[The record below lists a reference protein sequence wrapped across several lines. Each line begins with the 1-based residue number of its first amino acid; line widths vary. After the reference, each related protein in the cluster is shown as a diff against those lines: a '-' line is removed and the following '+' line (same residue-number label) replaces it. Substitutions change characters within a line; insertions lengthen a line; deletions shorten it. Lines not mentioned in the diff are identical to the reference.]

1 MNWNDNDREQLE
13 LWKAQFE
20 ASQQLN
26 TKSIRALYD
35 HRRNESHQA
44 TLVTNLGQPG
54 GASPRVRAQMQVDIL
69 KMIKDIEDELDLQMN
84 KDLAEAEI
92 QKIKMNVDT
101 TLALKKAGLPSNGLD

>member
-44 TLVTNLGQPG
+44 TLVTNLGQ
-54 GASPRVRAQMQVDIL
+54 SL
-69 KMIKDIEDELDLQMN
+69 S
-84 KDLAEAEI
+84 
-92 QKIKMNVDT
+92 
-101 TLALKKAGLPSNGLD
+101 ALKTRRSEPTSAGTDAGRHPKDD